1 MKAIQVS
8 SRHYDKSLLAT
19 ALLLVAI
26 GTVMVFSAST
36 NISMENYGNG
46 THFFRRHLFRAVIGL
61 VFMIAAMI
69 VDYRIFK
76 KIASPLLIGSV
87 LLLILTKVLYL
98 VQGDSSPARW
108 LSLGPLS
115 MQTSDIAR
123 FSTILYIA
131 AYVDKKRDQLR
142 DFVTGFLPPI
152 IVIGS
157 IMGLIIIQPDF
168 STSVMIGLIAVTLL
182 FLSGARIPHIVA
194 TASVAFA
201 ILIPVVMAAEYRIAR
216 IKSFFDGGIDIS
228 GMNYQVHQSLIS
240 LGNGGITGVGLGESV
255 GKNLF
260 LPLPHTDFILSII
273 GEEAGFVGIF
283 LIITLY
289 LALFQRAVKISK
301 GCTDVFGVLLGMGL
315 ALQMILY
322 AFINS
327 AVVTAL
333 VPTTGLP
340 MPFISFG
347 GSGLVTNLL
356 SVGIL
361 LNISMAKR
369 VVRENRPAGVLFA

>member
-273 GEEAGFVGIF
+273 GEEAGFVGSF

>member
-152 IVIGS
+152 IVIGT

-201 ILIPVVMAAEYRIAR
+201 ILIPVLMAAEYRIAR
-216 IKSFFDGGIDIS
+216 IKSFFDVGIDIS
-228 GMNYQVHQSLIS
+228 GMNYQVQQSLIS
-240 LGNGGITGVGLGESV
+240 LGNGGITGVGLGESI

-289 LALFQRAVKISK
+289 LALFQRAVNISK
-301 GCTDVFGVLLGMGL
+301 GCTDVFGILLGMGL

>member
-201 ILIPVVMAAEYRIAR
+201 ILIPVLMAAEYRIAR
-216 IKSFFDGGIDIS
+216 IKSFFDVGIDIS
-228 GMNYQVHQSLIS
+228 GMNYQVQQSLIS
-240 LGNGGITGVGLGESV
+240 LGNGGITGVGLGESI

-301 GCTDVFGVLLGMGL
+301 GCTDVFGILLGMGL

>member
-8 SRHYDKSLLAT
+8 SQHYDKSLLT
-19 ALLLVAI
+19 IALILVSI

-46 THFFRRHLFRAVIGL
+46 THFFRRHLLRAAIGL
-61 VFMIAAMI
+61 IFMITAMR
-69 VDYRIFK
+69 VDYRILK
-76 KIASPLLIGSV
+76 KIASPFLIGSIV
-87 LLLILTKVLYL
+87 LLILTKVLYL
-98 VQGDSSPARW
+98 VQGNSSPARW
-108 LSLGPLS
+108 MSLGLLSL
-115 MQTSDIAR
+115 QTSDIAR
-123 FSTILYIA
+123 FAIILYLA

-152 IVIGS
+152 VVIGI

-168 STSVMIGLIAVTLL
+168 STAVMIGMISVTLL
-182 FLSGARIPHIVA
+182 FVSGARLPHIIA
-194 TASVAFA
+194 TASVSIA
-201 ILIPVVMAAEYRIAR
+201 ILIPVLLAAEYRIAR
-216 IKSFFDGGIDIS
+216 IKSFFSGGLDIS
-228 GMNYQVHQSLIS
+228 GMNYQVQQSLIS

-273 GEEAGFVGIF
+273 GEEVGFAGIF

-289 LALFQRAVKISK
+289 LALFQRALKISK
-301 GCTDVFGVLLGMGL
+301 GCTDIFGILLATGL
-315 ALQMILY
+315 ALQVILY

-327 AVVTAL
+327 AVVTAM

-356 SVGIL
+356 SIGIL

-369 VVRENRPAGVLFA
+369 IVREKKPAGVLFA